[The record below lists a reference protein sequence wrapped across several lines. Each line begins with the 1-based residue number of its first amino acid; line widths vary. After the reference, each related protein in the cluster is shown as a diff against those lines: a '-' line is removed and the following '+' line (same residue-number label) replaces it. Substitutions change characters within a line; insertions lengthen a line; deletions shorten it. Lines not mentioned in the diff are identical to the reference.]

1 MTRHYPPEE
10 SDVSVVFTD
19 GEVRTFRLT
28 AGNGIAHHL
37 MKEAAST
44 GVLVMRDDR
53 TRKSIC
59 IPLAM
64 VRHVEIQTVDP
75 DAVVDNPKR

>member
-1 MTRHYPPEE
+1 MPRNYPPEE

-37 MKEAAST
+37 MKEAAGT
-44 GVLVMRDDR
+44 GVLVMRDDK

-59 IPLAM
+59 IPLGM
-64 VRHVEIQTVDP
+64 VRHVEIQTLTP
-75 DAVVDNPKR
+75 EGNP